1 MKKPLSL
8 NTQLAKLRIVNNL
21 LKQTVSEAIC
31 INRNGFRD
39 TSRCE
44 ELKQVI
50 YSLRDIQYMLRG
62 LDYTAHRSAQ
72 TRKMTIFEI
81 RDYFESIIK
90 SKAEVY
96 NYCGKLYKSNIY
108 KAYIELGSVQ
118 QFLVLKGYVEEPLDS
133 QTTAKQEIDTEN
145 DELF

>member
-8 NTQLAKLRIVNNL
+8 NTQLTKLRMINNL
-21 LKQTVSEAIC
+21 LKQTIPEAIY
-31 INRNGFRD
+31 IKENGFRD
-39 TSRCE
+39 TSRCD

-62 LDYTAHRSAQ
+62 LDYSAHRSTQ

-81 RDYFESIIK
+81 RTYLKSIFK
-90 SKAEVY
+90 SE
-96 NYCGKLYKSNIY
+96 NEHNRCGKLYRYNIF
-108 KAYIELGSVQ
+108 KAYTELGSVQ
-118 QFLVLKGYVEEPLDS
+118 QFLVLKGYIEEQPTD
-133 QTTAKQEIDTEN
+133 QETCIEN

>member
-8 NTQLAKLRIVNNL
+8 NTQLTKLRMINNL
-21 LKQTVSEAIC
+21 LKQTIPEAIC
-31 INRNGFRD
+31 IKENGFRD
-39 TSRCE
+39 TSRCD

-62 LDYTAHRSAQ
+62 LDYSAHRSTQ

-81 RDYFESIIK
+81 RDYMKSIFESK
-90 SKAEVY
+90 PEHDT
-96 NYCGKLYKSNIY
+96 CGKLYRYNIF
-108 KAYIELGSVQ
+108 KAYTELGSVQ
-118 QFLVLKGYVEEPLDS
+118 QFLVLKGYIEEPS
-133 QTTAKQEIDTEN
+133 EPQPQTIEN

>member
-8 NTQLAKLRIVNNL
+8 NTQLTKLRMVNNL
-21 LKQTVSEAIC
+21 LKQTIPEAIC
-31 INRNGFRD
+31 IKENGFRD
-39 TSRCE
+39 TSRCD

-62 LDYTAHRSAQ
+62 LDYSAHRSTQ

-81 RDYFESIIK
+81 RAYLESIFK
-90 SKAEVY
+90 SE
-96 NYCGKLYKSNIY
+96 NEHNRCGKLYRYNIF
-108 KAYIELGSVQ
+108 KAYTELGSVQ
-118 QFLVLKGYVEEPLDS
+118 QFLVLKGYIEQQPTD
-133 QTTAKQEIDTEN
+133 QETSIED

>member
-8 NTQLAKLRIVNNL
+8 NTQLTKLRMINNL
-21 LKQTVSEAIC
+21 LKQTIPEAIC
-31 INRNGFRD
+31 IKENGFRD
-39 TSRCE
+39 TSRCD

-62 LDYTAHRSAQ
+62 LDYSAHRSTQ

-81 RDYFESIIK
+81 RAYLESIFK
-90 SKAEVY
+90 SE
-96 NYCGKLYKSNIY
+96 NEHNRGGKLYRYNIF
-108 KAYIELGSVQ
+108 KAYTELGSVQ
-118 QFLVLKGYVEEPLDS
+118 QFLVLKGYIEEQPTD
-133 QTTAKQEIDTEN
+133 QETSIED